1 MDGVALSCVWFYF
14 YASHFCC
21 DKQRDGEEGGER
33 GLCGER
39 GGVWED
45 CKESRAAKRAI
56 RANIMA
62 TPRQAR
68 EAEGA
73 TVVVVAEKF
82 AVYLRFRS
90 GGDELRARKTAGC
103 HVCFYGYTRA
113 PWRPASRSTGFWG
126 GRWFRFSG
134 CACLRRVPVVDV
146 CVFFLVSRF
155 VYISVIT
162 AVYFWCVFVAA
173 IAVFVGAFVCADL
186 VFG

>member
-113 PWRPASRSTGFWG
+113 LWRPASRSTGFWRG
-126 GRWFRFSG
+126 TLVSFQWLRVSTKSSG
-134 CACLRRVPVVDV
+134 CGRLR
-146 CVFFLVSRF
+146 FFLVSRF